1 MQGKLIIGAL
11 FVTAFGAVP
20 AMAGEPVKRQTCQ
33 KGEPPQQVQ
42 QQRQQVANQQQAKVK
57 PQGCP
62 ITRMIPSVV
71 DPTPTFLL

>member
-11 FVTAFGAVP
+11 LAAALSAAP

-33 KGEPPQQVQ
+33 KGDPPQPV
-42 QQRQQVANQQQAKVK
+42 QQRQQVPNQQPAKGK

-62 ITRMIPSVV
+62 ITRLIPSVV

>member
-11 FVTAFGAVP
+11 LLAAFGATS
-20 AMAGEPVKRQTCQ
+20 ANAGEPVKRQTCQ
-33 KGEPPQQVQ
+33 KGDPPQQVQ
-42 QQRQQVANQQQAKVK
+42 QQRQQVANQQQVKAK

-62 ITRMIPSVV
+62 ITRLIPSVV

>member
-11 FVTAFGAVP
+11 LVTAFGAVP
-20 AMAGEPVKRQTCQ
+20 AMAAEPVKRHTCQ
-33 KGEPPQQVQ
+33 KGELPQQAQ
-42 QQRQQVANQQQAKVK
+42 QQRQQVANQQPAKVK

-62 ITRMIPSVV
+62 VTRLIPSVV